1 MFLVA
6 TVLYVAIPKFFD
18 YEKKGEEIKNFL
30 SLNYQLEINS
40 YNSIKYKIFPVP
52 KISLE
57 NVNLTFNK
65 NFNNFKANRIN
76 IYLDL
81 NSIYKNKIVSKKI
94 FINENKMTIRV
105 EDIEYLFDFFQNL
118 KLKLIV
124 KNLDLNL
131 IKENDS
137 LIKFKNINF
146 SNYGFKKDKIQ
157 GMVFDK
163 SFEIFHDKKKKNLEL
178 KILDTG
184 ISANF
189 KIVDYDK
196 NQFLAGTSKINI
208 LNNYVKLDYLIN
220 KNQIVINKSKFRNK
234 DLSLSFQNLIKFKPY
249 FEMDLN
255 LKIEKINYKLF
266 SQLDLEKLLYK
277 KDIIKKLN
285 SITKIEYKE
294 KKLLQHNLIK
304 KYNSK
309 IYLENGRMNDQSKIG
324 LPGSLV
330 HCKNETT
337 LISEPPRFYFKC
349 SLKITNLK
357 KFNKYFSISKN
368 INNKPINLYFEGS
381 INIFRNKINF
391 EKISIEEIN
400 YIANNEDKIFFKKNF
415 EDTLLKGGFFDIFK
429 TQKIKNFINEII

>member
-6 TVLYVAIPKFFD
+6 TTLYIAIPKFFD

-30 SLNYQLEINS
+30 LLNYQLEISS

-52 KISLE
+52 NISLE
-57 NVNLTFNK
+57 NVNLTLNK

-81 NSIYKNKIVSKKI
+81 NSIYKNKVTSKKI
-94 FINENKMTIRV
+94 FINENKMIMRL
-105 EDIEYLFDFFQNL
+105 EDLEYLFDYFQNL
-118 KLKLIV
+118 KLKLTV

-131 IKENDS
+131 KKENDS

-146 SNYGFKKDKIQ
+146 SNYGFGKDKIQ
-157 GMVFDK
+157 GMIFDK
-163 SFEIFHDKKKKNLEL
+163 SFEIFHDKKKKNLEF

-189 KIVDYDK
+189 KITDYDK
-196 NQFLAGTSKINI
+196 NQSLAGTSKINI
-208 LNNYVKLDYLIN
+208 LNNYLKLDYLIN
-220 KNQIVINKSKFRNK
+220 KNQIVINRSKFRNK
-234 DLSLSFQNLIKFKPY
+234 DLSLSFQNLIKLKPY

-255 LKIEKINYKLF
+255 INVEKINYILF

-285 SITKIEYKE
+285 SITKIEYEE
-294 KKLLQHNLIK
+294 KKLLQNNLIR

-324 LPGSLV
+324 IPGSSV
-330 HCKNETT
+330 VCKNETT
-337 LISEPPRFYFKC
+337 LLSEPPRFYFKC
-349 SLKITNLK
+349 NLKITNLK
-357 KFNKYFSISKN
+357 EFNKYFSISKN

-381 INIFRNKINF
+381 INIFRNKVNF
-391 EKISIEEIN
+391 EKISIEETN

-415 EDTLLKGGFFDIFK
+415 EDTLLKDGFFNIFK